1 MGTSYDGETGE
12 KVTHKGF
19 VKRNSGDWF
28 YLDDNGNRLMGL
40 QNIDGKLYYFIA
52 SGAPNI
58 SNTGNK

>member
-1 MGTSYDGETGE
+1 M

-28 YLDDNGNRLMGL
+28 YLDENGSRLKGL

-52 SGAPNI
+52 SGAFQI
-58 SNTGNK
+58 YQYGMRVKGEIVDFV